1 MSSGAG
7 TMRGMGPHRRTRVL
21 FSAVG
26 GHGHLDPLLP
36 LAAAAAS
43 GGHEVLVTGAAAL
56 AEHVA
61 GHGLAFVASGP
72 DLVCIRAP
80 LTLHDLDHER
90 GAIGRHFAARLGHE
104 RAAAVIAVARDW
116 TPDVIVRDEVDFGA
130 AVAAEV
136 IGLPHAAVV
145 VLAAGGFILPEVA
158 DEPLRALREAFG
170 LPHEDGM
177 AMLHRHLTLTPFP
190 GSYRDPAFP
199 VPGNLVAYR
208 AVPERRNEVKARE
221 TVVFV
226 TLGTIFNTEA
236 GDLMSRLVAGAAACP
251 GVDRVVAA
259 TGPHVGVE
267 ELGAQPDHVTVHGFV
282 PQDEVLASC
291 TAVVS
296 HAGSGTVLGALSH
309 GLPMVCL
316 PMGADQP
323 LNAARCEQLGLGLRL
338 PPDTVRPEGVTTA
351 LTAVLSE
358 ASYRDAARRM
368 QAEWQRLPDAAIAVD
383 AVLDL
388 VR

>member
-1 MSSGAG
+1 MS
-7 TMRGMGPHRRTRVL
+7 GMDRHRRTRVL

-36 LAAAAAS
+36 LADAAAAD
-43 GGHEVLVTGAAAL
+43 GHQVLVTGAAAL

-61 GHGLAFVASGP
+61 GHGLPFVASGP
-72 DLVCIRAP
+72 DLVSIQAP

-90 GAIGRHFAARLGHE
+90 DAIGRHFAARLGHE
-104 RAAAVIAVARDW
+104 RAAAVLAIAQSW
-116 TPDVIVRDEVDFGA
+116 NPDVIVRDEVDFGA

-145 VLAAGGFILPEVA
+145 VLAAGGFIVREVA
-158 DEPLRALREAFG
+158 DGPLRALREAFG
-170 LPHEDGM
+170 LPPEDGM

-190 GSYRDPAFP
+190 AAYRDPAFP

-208 AVPERRNEVKARE
+208 TDGARRNDGRSAE

-226 TLGTIFNTEA
+226 TLGTIFNTES
-236 GDLMSRLVAGAAACP
+236 GDLMQRLVAGAAACS

-259 TGPHVGVE
+259 TGPHIAVE

-282 PQDEVLASC
+282 PQDEVLATC
-291 TAVVS
+291 AAVVS

-316 PMGADQP
+316 PMGADQL
-323 LNAARCEQLGLGLRL
+323 LNGARYEQLGLGLRL
-338 PPDTVRPEGVTTA
+338 PPDTVRPEDVTAA

-358 ASYRDAARRM
+358 DSYRDAARRM
-368 QAEWQRLPDAAIAVD
+368 QEEWQRLPAVAVALD